1 MFKLPTTNTDKQ
13 KMKPS
18 VYRYLYGYAGKAKKY
33 MHKQPKWGHCQYDK
47 NMNLQNK
54 RQKMS
59 NVRNVS

>member
-1 MFKLPTTNTDKQ
+1 
-13 KMKPS
+13 MKPS

-59 NVRNVS
+59 NVRYVS